1 MVDIKFHN
9 KNPKTLLFNEIY
21 PPIFEKKFKKMEP
34 FERSTV
40 QLMSVLIRTEEKD
53 VINSFKYSSKTHSTL
68 QDKKYIPLY
77 AEHLF

>member
-1 MVDIKFHN
+1 
-9 KNPKTLLFNEIY
+9 
-21 PPIFEKKFKKMEP
+21 MEP

-68 QDKKYIPLY
+68 QNKKYIPLY